1 MSSTGTPAE
10 TPTHED
16 SGLLIDVE
24 KETRK
29 LVRLRNK
36 ALVKAATSSDPD
48 TIRRYERLRNDRI
61 LRSERYKQD
70 QIAQWKEKGRVDLIP
85 KDDNF
90 GRMANRLA
98 QAKTGNSDITRQH
111 NARSR
116 YVLQLKKIR
125 GSGGFKDSV
134 TPYGFQKLSNEGQNL
149 EIEPISPVIQKPEN
163 SESTVQHLPTPGH
176 HSLAPPPPPP
186 TSQHFSSINPTIQSN
201 SGPNQT
207 FVPPFQLSFAFP
219 LSAPPPPPPPP
230 LPPPPQPV
238 AVGVIQPKN
247 NRRKARKRPKIE
259 Y

>member
-1 MSSTGTPAE
+1 MSSTETSME
-10 TPTHED
+10 TPSHED
-16 SGLLIDVE
+16 SALLIDVE
-24 KETRK
+24 KETKK

-36 ALVKAATSSDPD
+36 ALVKAATSTDPD

-70 QIAQWKEKGRVDLIP
+70 QIVHWKEKGRVDLIP

-98 QAKTGNSDITRQH
+98 QAKTGNSEITRQH

-134 TPYGFQKLSNEGQNL
+134 TPYGFQKLSSEGQNL
-149 EIEPISPVIQKPEN
+149 EIEPMSSVTQKPETSQPN
-163 SESTVQHLPTPGH
+163 VQPLKTPVH
-176 HSLAPPPPPP
+176 HPLAPSPP

-201 SGPNQT
+201 FGPKQP
-207 FVPPFQLSFAFP
+207 FVPPFQLAFTFP
-219 LSAPPPPPPPP
+219 FSAGAPPPPPTPF
-230 LPPPPQPV
+230 PPPPQPI

-247 NRRKARKRPKIE
+247 NRKKARKRPKIE